1 MSAAS
6 AVAASASEPT
16 SPLPERSGRFQPP
29 STPAP
34 TGRLAAVQEMARW
47 LRLLFET
54 EREFVRTATTLIY
67 RVGEPE
73 LKYLLC
79 QHVWEAANHARF
91 LRERGRELSGFGTT
105 DEVRPSLRQL
115 FNEAVMPA
123 DGTVALAGFYRV
135 IKPALH
141 DAYRRY
147 LTATHHLA
155 DWPSRKLVEEFLVD
169 EARHA
174 AEIAPYLPEAA
185 SASEPTSASPV
196 AASVSE
202 WSAHA
207 TSVASPVAASASEP
221 TSASS
226 VAASASE
233 WSAHATSVASPVA
246 ASASE
251 PTSASPVAAS
261 ASEWSAHLT
270 TLLISQGGL
279 HSLSPSPLLPLS
291 PSSAPPLLS
300 ATRCYTH
307 QPTPNRGSFPTCS
320 SVFSHNPK
328 ETPIVRAWLIDPTTD
343 ARVIRIMVY
352 VWLMMEL
359 DAVDYLATVF
369 YDTPHA
375 PFDLHHDLARHLWDE
390 SRHSQFGYRQ
400 LPRLGVDLLTLEH
413 SLDLY
418 TILVQMTPPE
428 RYAMMTMEF
437 EANSFSTKAH
447 VMDRVRELNDFEA
460 DTLLAFDRNDEQNH
474 VRSGHRWLPVM
485 MALFGE
491 TRSPEEFVT
500 ATRARFAEL
509 AKTYGGITPHSL
521 PPSQRL
527 TGEKILRLIK

>member
-1 MSAAS
+1 M
-6 AVAASASEPT
+6 VAPVPT
-16 SPLPERSGRFQPP
+16 SERSDGFQPP
-29 STPAP
+29 STPKPAFAPTPAP

-91 LRERGRELSGFGTT
+91 LRERGRELSGFGST

-123 DGTVALAGFYRV
+123 DATVALAGFYRV

-141 DAYRRY
+141 DAYRHY

-155 DWPSRKLVEEFLVD
+155 DWPSRKLVEEFLAD

-174 AEIAPYLPEAA
+174 TEIAPYL
-185 SASEPTSASPV
+185 
-196 AASVSE
+196 
-202 WSAHA
+202 
-207 TSVASPVAASASEP
+207 
-221 TSASS
+221 
-226 VAASASE
+226 
-233 WSAHATSVASPVA
+233 
-246 ASASE
+246 
-251 PTSASPVAAS
+251 PVAAS

-270 TLLISQGGL
+270 TLLASHGGL
-279 HSLSPSPLLPLS
+279 LSPSRPLPVSPSRPLPVSPSPPLALSPSPPLALSPSPPLPVSPSPPLPLS

-300 ATRCYTH
+300 ATRGYTH
-307 QPTPNRGSFPTCS
+307 PPTPNRGRFPTCS
-320 SVFSHNPK
+320 SVFSHDPA
-328 ETPIVRAWLIDPTTD
+328 ETPIVRTWLIDPTTD

-400 LPRLGVDLLTLEH
+400 LPSLGVDLLTLEH

-437 EANSFSTKAH
+437 EANSFPTKAH

-521 PPSQRL
+521 PPAQRL

>member
-196 AASVSE
+196 AAS
-202 WSAHA
+202 
-207 TSVASPVAASASEP
+207 
-221 TSASS
+221 
-226 VAASASE
+226 
-233 WSAHATSVASPVA
+233 
-246 ASASE
+246 
-251 PTSASPVAAS
+251 

-270 TLLISQGGL
+270 TLLASHGGL
-279 HSLSPSPLLPLS
+279 LSPSPPLPLS

-320 SVFSHNPK
+320 SVFSHDPA